1 MLCGIK
7 CVHRIIID
15 ASCVFFLLAGEFH
28 CVIKINEFAMKS
40 FDMMLMKWICY
51 HVIFEVS
58 IVRVK
63 CVQMAMQNSC
73 GKFLCAQ
80 HAWGTRTWNLIRIS
94 FACALECETAFFFC
108 SSSLFAHSLICVSVC
123 CCMDDIHKRDERAVI
138 WKTDVN
144 IN

>member
-94 FACALECETAFFFC
+94 FACALECETAFFLALPLSLLTLWYVWVCAAVWMIFINVMNVL
-108 SSSLFAHSLICVSVC
+108 SSEKL
-123 CCMDDIHKRDERAVI
+123 M
-138 WKTDVN
+138 
-144 IN
+144 

>member
-73 GKFLCAQ
+73 GNFLCAQ
-80 HAWGTRTWNLIRIS
+80 HAWGTRTGNLIRIS
-94 FACALECETAFFFC
+94 FACALECEAAFCLLSLSLC
-108 SSSLFAHSLICVSVC
+108 SLSDMCECVLLYGWYS
-123 CCMDDIHKRDERAVI
+123 
-138 WKTDVN
+138 
-144 IN
+144 